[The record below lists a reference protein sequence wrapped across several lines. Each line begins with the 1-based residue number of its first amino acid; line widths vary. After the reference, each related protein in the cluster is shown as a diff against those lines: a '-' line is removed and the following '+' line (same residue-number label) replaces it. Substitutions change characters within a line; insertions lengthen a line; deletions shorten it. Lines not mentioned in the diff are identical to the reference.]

1 MVRMSWIRVIGVL
14 LAIPVY
20 LVAAVVLMGAF
31 SFPLWLAAILS
42 LVVAAPIYLLARF
55 SDWLKNVVE
64 SAAGV
69 EAS

>member
-1 MVRMSWIRVIGVL
+1 MSWIRIIGVL

-20 LVAAVVLMGAF
+20 LVTAVVLMGAF
-31 SFPLWLAAILS
+31 SLPLWLAAILS
-42 LVVAAPIYLLARF
+42 LVVAVPIYLLARF

-69 EAS
+69 ESA